1 MQKNNC
7 CNQLPDGYNEIYKID
22 LRKDKK
28 AALIVNLLSLII
40 CIILFIL
47 GHFIV
52 PVTTI
57 FNAYIAFLYA
67 VFDGFGN
74 TNTLFLVKILTV
86 IVCLVVYMVLHEL
99 VHGICMKHFGAKKVK
114 YGFTGLYAYAGCDC
128 YFSKTPY
135 IITALAPIVVWGIV
149 LLMINLLV
157 DSSWFWV
164 IYIIQVGNISGAA
177 GDLYVTYKF
186 SKMPKDILVHDSG
199 IAMEVYS
206 KTNI

>member
-1 MQKNNC
+1 M
-7 CNQLPDGYNEIYKID
+7 
-22 LRKDKK
+22 
-28 AALIVNLLSLII
+28 
-40 CIILFIL
+40 FIL

-86 IVCLVVYMVLHEL
+86 IVGLVVYMVLHEL

>member
-7 CNQLPDGYNEIYKID
+7 CNQLPDGNKEINKID

-86 IVCLVVYMVLHEL
+86 IVGLVVYMVLHEL

>member
-86 IVCLVVYMVLHEL
+86 IVGLVVYMVLHEDR
-99 VHGICMKHFGAKKVK
+99 K
-114 YGFTGLYAYAGCDC
+114 
-128 YFSKTPY
+128 S
-135 IITALAPIVVWGIV
+135 VV
-149 LLMINLLV
+149 
-157 DSSWFWV
+157 
-164 IYIIQVGNISGAA
+164 
-177 GDLYVTYKF
+177 
-186 SKMPKDILVHDSG
+186 
-199 IAMEVYS
+199 
-206 KTNI
+206 